1 MCVCVCVIYNIRAK
15 TPPSGSELLFPG
27 RISGAKELSLSTL
40 VFGYLLNV
48 VSLIRCLV
56 PRGQREISLPLPA
69 PSIWHK
75 PWTWCTMSNQQTC
88 TESSFPVSGL
98 LS

>member
-1 MCVCVCVIYNIRAK
+1 MMGATPVVTLRFEESKAVLAGVCVCVCVIYKIPAK

-48 VSLIRCLV
+48 VSL
-56 PRGQREISLPLPA
+56 
-69 PSIWHK
+69 
-75 PWTWCTMSNQQTC
+75 
-88 TESSFPVSGL
+88 
-98 LS
+98 

>member
-1 MCVCVCVIYNIRAK
+1 MGATPLVALRFEESKAVLAGVCMCVCVCVIYNIHAK

-75 PWTWCTMSNQQTC
+75 PWT
-88 TESSFPVSGL
+88 
-98 LS
+98 

>member
-1 MCVCVCVIYNIRAK
+1 MCVCVCVIYKIPAK

-48 VSLIRCLV
+48 VSL
-56 PRGQREISLPLPA
+56 
-69 PSIWHK
+69 
-75 PWTWCTMSNQQTC
+75 
-88 TESSFPVSGL
+88 
-98 LS
+98 